1 MRDPNN
7 KLLRIN
13 CGKRRSVLVILLMS
27 ASPVL
32 VDSSAAEPIEIR
44 TNPFCQ
50 EAQQTNF
57 DEVNLA
63 SGRNLST
70 IRLKPI
76 GRAIGLKSLDTTET
90 QSSLPQMIGGSKM
103 TIESVPSVVRMN
115 PLIDSVHHGD
125 RELVDVEVAPADSAG
140 TTARNQRRSTIMLMR
155 VPEGSKRQ
163 ESPVVAP
170 LIPANLASQQSVPQL
185 VLPAQQPLT
194 VAKKPLPT
202 KPESTPDG
210 SAAKTGPQTV
220 EQEPVLFSLSDR
232 SDSDP
237 ISESPGKPKPERTP
251 EPTVKTK
258 RVTENQTAVTENILS
273 AGVQRSKARNT
284 VRVMPSG
291 DEPSEL
297 SVLEQEPARID
308 KQVKISEPA
317 RVDATDGGI
326 SIIRSPGIKALQTNR
341 PKRYR
346 SPVEVKSIPI
356 EIARPLPASTPSVP
370 VAVVP
375 AFHPAPVELVNAS
388 AVTPTKLT
396 IDLAQV
402 RSLKL
407 GGRLQK
413 VQVADSTVCKVVP
426 SGPQQLKLIG
436 TGEGITQLVVL
447 ADGKESG
454 QKPLQRTFQIH
465 VTDSRQVTDHTT
477 PETCELLNQSIRET
491 FPGCEVI
498 VVQRDKELMVA
509 GRCDSQS
516 SAKKILRMVRS
527 TCLVP
532 VRDEL
537 IVH

>member
-1 MRDPNN
+1 MRDPNK

-13 CGKRRSVLVILLMS
+13 CGKRRSALVILLMS

-32 VDSSAAEPIEIR
+32 ADSSTAQPTKIR

-50 EAQQTNF
+50 ESQQTDV
-57 DEVNLA
+57 DEVHLA
-63 SGRNLST
+63 SGRNQSI

-76 GRAIGLKSLDTTET
+76 GRAIGLKSLNTTET
-90 QSSLPQMIGGSKM
+90 QSSLPKMISGSKM

-125 RELVDVEVAPADSAG
+125 RELVDVEVAPAESAG

-155 VPEGSKRQ
+155 NPTGSKTQ
-163 ESPVVAP
+163 ESPVVEP
-170 LIPANLASQQSVPQL
+170 SIPV
-185 VLPAQQPLT
+185 
-194 VAKKPLPT
+194 
-202 KPESTPDG
+202 G
-210 SAAKTGPQTV
+210 SAPKTRPPTV
-220 EQEPVLFSLSDR
+220 EQEPVLFSLTDR
-232 SDSDP
+232 SASDS
-237 ISESPGKPKPERTP
+237 ISESRSKPKPERTP
-251 EPTVKTK
+251 EPTGNTK
-258 RVTENQTAVTENILS
+258 GVTENQAAVTESILS
-273 AGVQRSKARNT
+273 AGLRRSKARNT
-284 VRVMPSG
+284 VRVMPAG
-291 DEPSEL
+291 DEPSEPL
-297 SVLEQEPARID
+297 VLEPAPPTID

-317 RVDATDGGI
+317 SVAATDSGI
-326 SIIRSPGIKALQTNR
+326 SIIRSRGIKTARTNR

-346 SPVEVKSIPI
+346 PPVEVKSIPI
-356 EIARPLPASTPSVP
+356 EIERQLPASTPSVP

-375 AFHPAPVELVNAS
+375 AFQTGPVELVDAA
-388 AVTPTKLT
+388 AVKPTKLT

-402 RSLKL
+402 RSLTV

-413 VQVADSTVCKVVP
+413 VKVADSTVCKVVA

-447 ADGKESG
+447 ADGNESG
-454 QKPLQRTFQIH
+454 QNPLQRTFQIH
-465 VTDSRQVTDHTT
+465 VTDTRQVTGHTT